1 MVKEKVGFI
10 GIGNMGQPIS
20 KNLSSAGYDIIGY
33 DLAGTKE
40 RIPKGAKSARSS
52 EDVAKQSEL
61 ILLSL
66 PDGNV
71 VQEVVGE
78 VLEASDRKTTT
89 IIDLSTSGVEAA
101 RNTTL
106 RCQKAEMEFYDAPV
120 SGGVSGAIDKSI
132 SIMFAGPNKEFQMLK
147 PLLETIGRPFLVGSE
162 PGQGQAMKLI
172 NNFLSATSMVA
183 TSEAISLGEHIASLV
198 ATIEVAER
206 KLLIR

>member
-101 RNTTL
+101 RNATP

-132 SIMFAGPNKEFQMLK
+132 SIMFAGPNKEFQILK

-162 PGQGQAMKLI
+162 PI
-172 NNFLSATSMVA
+172 
-183 TSEAISLGEHIASLV
+183 
-198 ATIEVAER
+198 
-206 KLLIR
+206 